1 MNMFN
6 AKKRAREQ
14 ADLTPAVP
22 KAAGTGRE
30 EAMALIDRGNDKSAK
45 DVRVTSQEPEAQY
58 GVFPFNMVT
67 VGTLVLL
74 PRVLADV
81 IEHNTNQQNMDT
93 CAVIEV
99 WQVINIPP
107 PGPERTFVDMTVE

>member
-45 DVRVTSQEPEAQY
+45 DVRVTSQ
-58 GVFPFNMVT
+58 
-67 VGTLVLL
+67 
-74 PRVLADV
+74 
-81 IEHNTNQQNMDT
+81 
-93 CAVIEV
+93 
-99 WQVINIPP
+99 
-107 PGPERTFVDMTVE
+107 